1 MRWQRRLLVLD
12 VLSEQ
17 LLLLREERDHVCS
30 RALLLRYTHRPRF
43 VELLL
48 EFRSDRLGA
57 GWQKL
62 S

>member
-17 LLLLREERDHVCS
+17 LLLLEEGKGHVCS
-30 RALLLRYTHRPRF
+30 RALLLRYTRRPRF

-57 GWQKL
+57 GGQKP